1 MVNISSWSA
10 KINPVFYLAKQ
21 IQAPPLAEGENSAK
35 VQNMRKLIF
44 SLIFVIFHAQIALCA
59 DSLSLS
65 QAKKIALAKNP
76 ALVAAGY
83 RLKAAQAGIKQA
95 QGRFLPRVD
104 VMLIYQR
111 SDSPI
116 QVFMAKLAQQDF
128 KASDFEIDPLNHPSP
143 RTNLKTAIEIT
154 QPIFNQGKE
163 IIGLR
168 KAKKHAYMAQ
178 LEKEALTQYVLYQ
191 VEAAYTNWI
200 LARERVKVLQA
211 AEDTAK
217 ANLSLVKAQ
226 VENGKALTSDLL
238 RAQVHLAA
246 VKREL
251 LAAKNQRKVALLRL
265 NLVLGLPTD
274 TPWEPLAL
282 DLKKEINPGP
292 LATWQEKALLKRP
305 DLALVKEKASLADLE
320 VKQAKYRFYPAIN
333 MKGIY
338 EYNAEGLGGVSGD
351 AFTVMAEA
359 RFNLFS
365 GFRDKASLAQARA
378 QALAEQAKVR
388 EKKNQVLQEV
398 EEAYLALKTS
408 KAQVEVSLAT
418 VAQAQEALELIKKRY
433 QNGLATIVDLL
444 TAQTALKQARLEL
457 LSARFQE
464 RLAWIELRFRAGV
477 LSAKEM

>member
-1 MVNISSWSA
+1 M
-10 KINPVFYLAKQ
+10 
-21 IQAPPLAEGENSAK
+21 GEKSAK
-35 VQNMRKLIF
+35 VENMRKLIF

-83 RLKAAQAGIKQA
+83 RLKAAQAGVKQA

-154 QPIFNQGKE
+154 QPLFNQGKE

-200 LARERVKVLQA
+200 LARERVKVLEK
-211 AEDTAK
+211 AEETART
-217 ANLSLVKAQ
+217 NLSIVKARVQ
-226 VENGKALTSDLL
+226 NGRALTSDLL
-238 RAQVHLAA
+238 QAKVNLAG
-246 VKREL
+246 VKRAL
-251 LAAKNQRKVALLRL
+251 LAAKNQEKVALSRL
-265 NLVLGLPTD
+265 NLVLGLPTN
-274 TPWEPLAL
+274 TPWQPEAL
-282 DLKKEINPGP
+282 GFERKFNPGS
-292 LATWQEKALLKRP
+292 LAPWQEKALLKRP
-305 DLALVKEKASLADLE
+305 DLALVKEKASLADLG
-320 VKQAKYRFYPAIN
+320 VKEARFRFYPSVN
-333 MKGIY
+333 VKGSY
-338 EYNAEGLGGVSGD
+338 EYNAQGIGGVSGD
-351 AFTVMAEA
+351 AFSIMAEA
-359 RFNLFS
+359 RLNLFS
-365 GFRDKASLAQARA
+365 GFEDRARLAKARA

-418 VAQAQEALELIKKRY
+418 VAQAKEALELVKKRY
-433 QNGLATIVDLL
+433 QNGLATIFDLL
-444 TAQTALKQARLEL
+444 SAETALRQARLEL
-457 LSARFQE
+457 LSARFRQY
-464 RLAWIELRFRAGV
+464 LAWTELRFRAGV
-477 LSAKEM
+477 LSEKE